1 MKKQEKVEIK
11 LEVFIILLS
20 EMKFH
25 IRRYMWIS
33 IILESFTYTYPWDVA
48 EKIRCSTM
56 LMEDVT
62 Y

>member
-25 IRRYMWIS
+25 IEGIC
-33 IILESFTYTYPWDVA
+33 EFQ
-48 EKIRCSTM
+48 
-56 LMEDVT
+56 
-62 Y
+62 